1 MLADLLFQCIGFAIQ
16 TVILFGLLWLMI
28 KIQKLDQRFE
38 FSFLGVLGAAAL
50 ANGLGLIL
58 HLTLEHWMGPFLGP
72 YITGPIVFLV
82 LLYRVKKTTGAD
94 YVDALF
100 TVAISRALLFV
111 ANLFLLAAL
120 MGDWRARVE
129 KNGDLEADAPRAK
142 ISSEATVA
150 IPTNPPVLQTN
161 PPVASPPAALV
172 KTVPE
177 KPVEP
182 AALGPNPPAQTP
194 PTNPAA
200 QPTPAKP
207 PENLAKYFSVKGVTR
222 NGANSAVTVQTGSR
236 TYTVF
241 LDEAALMQTSAG
253 PISVRFADLGE
264 GSVTL
269 EINGEPAKFRIP

>member
-1 MLADLLFQCIGFAIQ
+1 M
-16 TVILFGLLWLMI
+16 
-28 KIQKLDQRFE
+28 
-38 FSFLGVLGAAAL
+38 LGAAAL
-50 ANGLGLIL
+50 ANGLGLVL
-58 HLTLEHWMGPFLGP
+58 RPHPGAFDGTYPGA
-72 YITGPIVFLV
+72 YISGPIVFLV

-182 AALGPNPPAQTP
+182 AAPGPNPPAQTP

-222 NGANSAVTVQTGSR
+222 NGANSAVTVQTGS
-236 TYTVF
+236 
-241 LDEAALMQTSAG
+241 Q
-253 PISVRFADLGE
+253 DLYR
-264 GSVTL
+264 L
-269 EINGEPAKFRIP
+269 PR

>member
-1 MLADLLFQCIGFAIQ
+1 MLAELVFLGIEFAVQ
-16 TVILFGLLWLMI
+16 TAILFVLLWVII

-50 ANGLGLIL
+50 ANGLNLALRIIL
-58 HLTLEHWMGPFLGP
+58 GHFIGDILVA
-72 YITGPIVFLV
+72 YISGPIVFVV

-120 MGDWRARVE
+120 MGDLRAHVE
-129 KNGDLEADAPRAK
+129 NTGDLETDGSRPEVSAEAPV
-142 ISSEATVA
+142 IM
-150 IPTNPPVLQTN
+150 PTNAPVLKTN
-161 PPVASPPAALV
+161 PPVASAPANPP
-172 KTVPE
+172 

-182 AALGPNPPAQTP
+182 AAPGPNPPAQTP

-200 QPTPAKP
+200 PPVPAKP
-207 PENLAKYFSVKGVTR
+207 AENLAKYFSVKGVTR
-222 NGANSAVTVQTGSR
+222 NGANSAVTVQTGAR

-241 LDEAALMQTSAG
+241 LEEAALMQTAAG
-253 PISVRFADLGE
+253 PISVRFAELGDD
-264 GSVTL
+264 SVTL
-269 EINGEPAKFRIP
+269 EINGEPARYRIP

>member
-1 MLADLLFQCIGFAIQ
+1 MLAELVFLGIEFAVQ
-16 TVILFGLLWLMI
+16 TAILFVLLWVII

-50 ANGLGLIL
+50 ANGLNLALRIIL
-58 HLTLEHWMGPFLGP
+58 GHFIGDILVA
-72 YITGPIVFLV
+72 YISGPIVFVV

-120 MGDWRARVE
+120 MGDLRAHVE
-129 KNGDLEADAPRAK
+129 NTGELETDGSRPEVSAEAPV
-142 ISSEATVA
+142 IM
-150 IPTNPPVLQTN
+150 PTNTPALKTN
-161 PPVASPPAALV
+161 PPVAGAPANPL
-172 KTVPE
+172 

-182 AALGPNPPAQTP
+182 AAPEPSPPAQNP

-200 QPTPAKP
+200 PPVPAKP
-207 PENLAKYFSVKGVTR
+207 AENLAKYFSVKGVTR
-222 NGANSAVTVQTGSR
+222 NGANSAVTVQTGAR

-241 LDEAALMQTSAG
+241 LEEAALMQTAAG
-253 PISVRFADLGE
+253 PISVRFAELGDD
-264 GSVTL
+264 SVTL
-269 EINGEPAKFRIP
+269 EINGEPARFRIP